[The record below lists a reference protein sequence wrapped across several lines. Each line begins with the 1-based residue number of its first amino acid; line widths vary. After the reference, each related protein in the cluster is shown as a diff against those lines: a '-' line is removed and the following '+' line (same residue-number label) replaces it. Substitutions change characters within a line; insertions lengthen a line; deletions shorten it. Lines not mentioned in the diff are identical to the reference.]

1 MTAIATFLGAKP
13 NATLTVLQP
22 LFVERLLPLLYDTV
36 LLRTLATLQ
45 RSLDALDI
53 EGLSALWSLNPS
65 QDHQE
70 NIPVGW
76 RSPEPTIDEWV
87 SFTAEYLEGG
97 CEYDSFDLKKMESG
111 RLRYWMLAYLMS
123 ATFKDCSMILR
134 LYGDETDGKDTITAI
149 DLDPKSVE
157 RLRQW
162 GKQDREIVLA
172 YKARGMVKQ
181 PCIDDG
187 ESKPAPHNNLTYGF
201 VVSWPNDSKAVSADS
216 WPICLALFTRVRYP
230 YHCFNC
236 KAFV

>member
-1 MTAIATFLGAKP
+1 MADLR
-13 NATLTVLQP
+13 P
-22 LFVERLLPLLYDTV
+22 LFIERLLPLLYDTV

-45 RSLDALDI
+45 RTLDALDI
-53 EGLSALWSLNPS
+53 EGLSALWTLNPS
-65 QDHQE
+65 HDHQE

-76 RSPEPTIDEWV
+76 RSPEPTIEEWV

-97 CEYDSFDLKKMESG
+97 REYDSFDLSKMEGG

-134 LYGDETDGKDTITAI
+134 LSGDETDGKDTITAI

-172 YKARGMVKQ
+172 YKARGMKKQ

-187 ESKPAPHNNLTYGF
+187 DSKPAPHGNFTPEL
-201 VVSWPNDSKAVSADS
+201 VVSGPNDSKAVSADS
-216 WPICLALFTRVRYP
+216 QPVCTAHFTRIRCP
-230 YHCFNC
+230 FHSFNYE
-236 KAFV
+236 AFV

>member
-1 MTAIATFLGAKP
+1 VTAIAASVGAKP
-13 NATLTVLQP
+13 DATLTDLRA

-45 RSLDALDI
+45 RTLDALDI

-97 CEYDSFDLKKMESG
+97 HEYDCFDLNKMESG

-134 LYGDETDGKDTITAI
+134 LYGDEKDGKDTITAI
-149 DLDPKSVE
+149 DLDPKSVA

-172 YKARGMVKQ
+172 YKKRGMTKQ
-181 PCIDDG
+181 PCVDDG
-187 ESKPAPHNNLTYGF
+187 DSRPAPRDNLTEGL
-201 VVSWPNDSKAVSADS
+201 VVSCPNDSNAA
-216 WPICLALFTRVRYP
+216 
-230 YHCFNC
+230 
-236 KAFV
+236 